1 MYTCSEVGGL
11 RGRYKPLSSS
21 FQSTS
26 SRTVSS
32 EDPVTDED
40 MESAG
45 VEVGVLPCLFAR
57 RDIAERYEVAD
68 VIGGKEL
75 FDFFLNMEG
84 VGEGGLMA
92 IGEGIMKVLV
102 NFQYAEPMA
111 S

>member
-1 MYTCSEVGGL
+1 M
-11 RGRYKPLSSS
+11 
-21 FQSTS
+21 
-26 SRTVSS
+26 SS

-45 VEVGVLPCLFAR
+45 VEVGVLPWLFAR

-92 IGEGIMKVLV
+92 IGEGIINDSTSQLSVCRTYGNMIL
-102 NFQYAEPMA
+102 
-111 S
+111 